1 MLVWCALTFT
11 NITSLSGGNKIKD
24 IKNKPVI
31 RSFNSKNDCKPRQC
45 TNTMNGRKAQHK
57 ASTPEC
63 SLDDW
68 GGATHWG
75 GATRVAPPTPNSIG
89 L

>member
-1 MLVWCALTFT
+1 MPRVGLEEVTSPASAQSVAMSLVF
-11 NITSLSGGNKIKD
+11 
-24 IKNKPVI
+24 PQ
-31 RSFNSKNDCKPRQC
+31 NS
-45 TNTMNGRKAQHK
+45 
-57 ASTPEC
+57 STPEC

-68 GGATHWG
+68 GGATHLG